1 MPHIKI
7 TKGHD
12 LKISGIPDKN
22 IAYPAQYSTVAI
34 LPNDFRGVKPKLL
47 VKEGDKV
54 NIGSPLFFN
63 KINPEVKWASPGCG
77 KVKDI
82 VYGPRRVI
90 EKIEIELD
98 KDQNSIDYKTYTRE
112 EISNLS
118 GEQVLENILNA
129 NLFTFFRQRPFNV
142 IPNHKIPPRDIF
154 ISGLNTS
161 PLSVDIEVVMASQ
174 LEDFQY
180 GIDAISKLTKGNV
193 FLTTKRNSILSSIE
207 NVKLNTISGP
217 HPAGNVGI
225 QIHHIAHL
233 KPGEIVWTINPQD
246 VVSLGRLFKNG
257 RYHPERIISVGGP
270 SVKTPSY
277 SKVTAGVPLKAL
289 INDNLTSENVRII
302 SGDVLTGRSASSKDY
317 LSFYDYSLSV
327 ISNDIKREFIGMLN
341 PGSSSSRYSLTPVFV
356 SLADK
361 LFNFTSSQNGSHRA
375 VVPINTWEN
384 VLPMDILPN
393 ELYRS
398 IMAKDIEEMENLGI
412 IECDDEDF
420 ALCSFAC
427 PSKTDV
433 SGVIR
438 QGLNLLQAEV

>member
-34 LPNDFRGVKPKLL
+34 MPNDFRGVKPKLL

-54 NIGSPLFFN
+54 DIGSPLFFN

-98 KDQNSIDYKTYTRE
+98 KDQNSIDYKTFTRE

-154 ISGLNTS
+154 ISGINTS

-193 FLTTKRNSILSSIE
+193 FLTTKRNSILSSVE

-277 SKVTAGVPLKAL
+277 SKVTAGVPVKAL

-302 SGDVLTGRSASSKDY
+302 SGDVLIGRSASSQDY

>member
-22 IAYPAQYSTVAI
+22 ITYPAQYSTVAI

-98 KDQNSIDYKTYTRE
+98 KDQNSIDYKTYTKE

-246 VVSLGRLFKNG
+246 VVSLGRLFKKG

-270 SVKTPSY
+270 SVKKPSY
-277 SKVTAGVPLKAL
+277 SKVTAGVPVKAL

-302 SGDVLTGRSASSKDY
+302 SGDVLTGRNASSQDY

>member
-22 IAYPAQYSTVAI
+22 IAYPSQYSTVAI

-98 KDQNSIDYKTYTRE
+98 KDQNSIDYKTYTKE

-161 PLSVDIEVVMASQ
+161 PLSIDIEVVMASQ

-277 SKVTAGVPLKAL
+277 SKVTAGIPGKAL

-302 SGDVLTGRSASSKDY
+302 SGDVLTGRSASSLDY

>member
-34 LPNDFRGVKPKLL
+34 MPNDFRGVKPKLL

-54 NIGSPLFFN
+54 DIGSPLFFN

-98 KDQNSIDYKTYTRE
+98 KDQNCIDYKTYTRE
-112 EISNLS
+112 EISSLS
-118 GEQVLENILNA
+118 SEQVLENILNA

-154 ISGLNTS
+154 ISGINTS

-193 FLTTKRNSILSSIE
+193 FLTTKRNSILSSVE

-277 SKVTAGVPLKAL
+277 SKVTAGIPVNAL
-289 INDNLTSENVRII
+289 INDNLTSENIRII
-302 SGDVLTGRSASSKDY
+302 SGDVLTGRSVSSQDY

>member
-22 IAYPAQYSTVAI
+22 ITYPAQYSTVAI

-47 VKEGDKV
+47 VGKGDNV
-54 NIGSPLFFN
+54 NVGSPLFFN

-77 KVKDI
+77 KVRDI

-90 EKIEIELD
+90 EKIEIKLD
-98 KDQNSIDYKTYTRE
+98 KDQNSIEHKIYTRE

-154 ISGLNTS
+154 ISGYNTS

-174 LEDFQY
+174 LEEFQF
-180 GIDAISKLTKGNV
+180 GIDAISKLTNGDV

-233 KPGEIVWTINPQD
+233 KPGEVVWTINPQD
-246 VVSLGRLFKNG
+246 VASLGRLFKNG
-257 RYHPERIISVGGP
+257 RYDPKRIISLGGP
-270 SVKTPSY
+270 SVKAPSY
-277 SKVTAGVPLKAL
+277 SRVIAGVPVKAL
-289 INDNLTSENVRII
+289 INENLTSENVRII
-302 SGDVLTGRSASSKDY
+302 SGDVLTGRSVSSQDY

-327 ISNDIKREFIGMLN
+327 ISNDIKREFIGMLK
-341 PGSSSSRYSLTPVFV
+341 PGSSVSRYSLTPVFV
-356 SLADK
+356 SLGDK

>member
-7 TKGHD
+7 TKGHN
-12 LKISGIPDKN
+12 LKISGRPDKN
-22 IAYPAQYSTVAI
+22 ITYPTNYSTVAI

-63 KINPEVKWASPGCG
+63 KINPEVRWASPGCG

-98 KDQNSIDYKTYTRE
+98 KDQNSIEYKTYTKE
-112 EISNLS
+112 EISNLT
-118 GEQVLENILNA
+118 GEQVLDNILNA
-129 NLFTFFRQRPFNV
+129 SLFTFFRQRPFNI

-161 PLSVDIEVVMASQ
+161 PLSVDVEVVMASQ

-180 GIDAISKLTKGNV
+180 GIDAISKLTKGDV

-233 KPGEIVWTINPQD
+233 KPGEVVWTINPQD
-246 VVSLGRLFKNG
+246 VASLGRLFKNG
-257 RYHPERIISVGGP
+257 RYDPKKIISVAGP

-277 SKVTAGVPLKAL
+277 SKVIAGIPIKTL
-289 INDNLTSENVRII
+289 INDNLISENVRVI
-302 SGDVLTGRSASSKDY
+302 SGDVLTGRSASSQDY
-317 LSFYDYSLSV
+317 LSFYDHSLSV

-356 SLADK
+356 SFADK

>member
-22 IAYPAQYSTVAI
+22 ITYPAQYSTVAI

-98 KDQNSIDYKTYTRE
+98 KDQNSIEYKTYTKE

-118 GEQVLENILNA
+118 GEQVLDNILNA

-161 PLSVDIEVVMASQ
+161 PLSVDVEVVMASQ

-225 QIHHIAHL
+225 QIHHISHL
-233 KPGEIVWTINPQD
+233 KPGEVVWTINPQD

-257 RYHPERIISVGGP
+257 RYDPKRIISVGGP

-277 SKVTAGVPLKAL
+277 SKVIAGVPIKAL
-289 INDNLTSENVRII
+289 INDNLTSENVRVI

-398 IMAKDIEEMENLGI
+398 ILAKDIEEMENLGI

>member
-1 MPHIKI
+1 MKAIRILPLLILLLGLAQPSYAGWGDWFGGGSAEKKA
-7 TKGHD
+7 TEESVNALVGQLD
-12 LKISGIPDKN
+12 DALSGYIPD
-22 IAYPAQYSTVAI
+22 A
-34 LPNDFRGVKPKLL
+34 
-47 VKEGDKV
+47 
-54 NIGSPLFFN
+54 
-63 KINPEVKWASPGCG
+63 G

-98 KDQNSIDYKTYTRE
+98 KDQNSIDYKTHTKE

-161 PLSVDIEVVMASQ
+161 PLSVDVEVVMASQ

-225 QIHHIAHL
+225 QIHHISHL
-233 KPGEIVWTINPQD
+233 KPGEVVWTINPQD

-257 RYHPERIISVGGP
+257 RYDPKRIISVGGP

-277 SKVTAGVPLKAL
+277 SKVIAGVPTKAL
-289 INDNLTSENVRII
+289 INDNLTSENVRVI
-302 SGDVLTGRSASSKDY
+302 SGDVLTGRISSSQDY

-398 IMAKDIEEMENLGI
+398 ILAKDIEEMENLGI

>member
-22 IAYPAQYSTVAI
+22 ISYPAQHSTVAI

-154 ISGLNTS
+154 ISGINTS

-193 FLTTKRNSILSSIE
+193 FLTTKRNSILSSVE

-277 SKVTAGVPLKAL
+277 SKVTAGIPVKAL

-302 SGDVLTGRSASSKDY
+302 SGDVLTGRSAPSQDY

-438 QGLNLLQAEV
+438 QGLNMLQEEV

>member
-1 MPHIKI
+1 M
-7 TKGHD
+7 
-12 LKISGIPDKN
+12 
-22 IAYPAQYSTVAI
+22 
-34 LPNDFRGVKPKLL
+34 
-47 VKEGDKV
+47 
-54 NIGSPLFFN
+54 
-63 KINPEVKWASPGCG
+63 
-77 KVKDI
+77 
-82 VYGPRRVI
+82 
-90 EKIEIELD
+90 
-98 KDQNSIDYKTYTRE
+98 
-112 EISNLS
+112 
-118 GEQVLENILNA
+118 
-129 NLFTFFRQRPFNV
+129 
-142 IPNHKIPPRDIF
+142 
-154 ISGLNTS
+154 
-161 PLSVDIEVVMASQ
+161 
-174 LEDFQY
+174 
-180 GIDAISKLTKGNV
+180 
-193 FLTTKRNSILSSIE
+193 
-207 NVKLNTISGP
+207 
-217 HPAGNVGI
+217 
-225 QIHHIAHL
+225 
-233 KPGEIVWTINPQD
+233 
-246 VVSLGRLFKNG
+246 VSLGRLFKNG
-257 RYHPERIISVGGP
+257 RYYPERIISVGGP

-302 SGDVLTGRSASSKDY
+302 SGDVLTGRSASSQDY

-398 IMAKDIEEMENLGI
+398 ILAKDIEEMENLGL

-438 QGLNLLQAEV
+438 QGLNMLQEEV

>member
-1 MPHIKI
+1 MRHIKI

-12 LKISGIPDKN
+12 LKISGIPGKN
-22 IAYPAQYSTVAI
+22 IIQPAQYSIVAV

-47 VKEGDKV
+47 VKEGDNVK
-54 NIGSPLFFN
+54 IGSPLYFN
-63 KINPEVKWASPGCG
+63 KINPEIKWASPGCG
-77 KVKDI
+77 IIKDI
-82 VYGPRRVI
+82 VHGPRRVI

-98 KDQNSIDYKTYTRE
+98 KDQNSIKHKTYTKE
-112 EISNLS
+112 EISKLS
-118 GEQVLENILNA
+118 GEQVLDNILEA
-129 NLFTFFRQRPFNV
+129 NLFTFFRQRPFNI
-142 IPNHKIPPRDIF
+142 IPNHKVPPRDIF

-161 PLSVDIEVVMASQ
+161 PLSVDIEVVLASQ

-180 GIDAISKLTKGNV
+180 GVDAISKLTKGNV
-193 FLTTKRNSILSSIE
+193 FLTTKRNSILSSIK
-207 NVKLNTISGP
+207 NVILNTISGP

-246 VVSLGRLFKNG
+246 VASLGRLFRNG
-257 RYHPERIISVGGP
+257 RYDPKRIISVGGP
-270 SVKTPSY
+270 KVKTPSY
-277 SKVTAGVPLKAL
+277 LKVIAGVPVKAL

-302 SGDVLTGRSASSKDY
+302 SGDVLTGRSTSSQDY

-356 SLADK
+356 SLTDK

-398 IMAKDIEEMENLGI
+398 ILAKDIEEMENLGI
-412 IECDDEDF
+412 VECDDEDF
-420 ALCSFAC
+420 ALCSFSC

>member
-34 LPNDFRGVKPKLL
+34 MPNDFRGVKPKLL

-54 NIGSPLFFN
+54 DIGSPLFFN

-154 ISGLNTS
+154 ISGINTS

-193 FLTTKRNSILSSIE
+193 FLTTKRNSILSSVE

-257 RYHPERIISVGGP
+257 RYHPKRIISVGGP

-277 SKVTAGVPLKAL
+277 SKVTAGIPVKAL

-302 SGDVLTGRSASSKDY
+302 SGDVLTGRSTSSQDY

>member
-34 LPNDFRGVKPKLL
+34 MPNDFRGVKPKLL

-54 NIGSPLFFN
+54 DIGSPLFFN

-98 KDQNSIDYKTYTRE
+98 KDQNSIDHKTYTKE

-154 ISGLNTS
+154 ISGINTS

-277 SKVTAGVPLKAL
+277 SKVTAGVPVKAL

-302 SGDVLTGRSASSKDY
+302 SGDVLTGRSTSSQDY

>member
-22 IAYPAQYSTVAI
+22 ITYPAQYSTVAI

-47 VKEGDKV
+47 VSKGDKV
-54 NIGSPLFFN
+54 NVGTPLFFN

-98 KDQNSIDYKTYTRE
+98 KDQNSIDYKTHTKE

-118 GEQVLENILNA
+118 GEQVLDNILNA

-161 PLSVDIEVVMASQ
+161 PLSVDVEIVLASQ

-225 QIHHIAHL
+225 QIHHISHL
-233 KPGEIVWTINPQD
+233 KPSEVVWTINPQD

-257 RYHPERIISVGGP
+257 RYDPKRIISVGGP

-277 SKVTAGVPLKAL
+277 SKVIAGVPIKAL
-289 INDNLTSENVRII
+289 INDNLTSENVRVI
-302 SGDVLTGRSASSKDY
+302 SGDVLTGRIASSQDY

-398 IMAKDIEEMENLGI
+398 IMAKDIEEMENLGL

>member
-34 LPNDFRGVKPKLL
+34 MPNDFRGVKPKLL

-54 NIGSPLFFN
+54 DIGSPLFFN

-154 ISGLNTS
+154 ISGINTS

-257 RYHPERIISVGGP
+257 RYYPERIISVGGP

-277 SKVTAGVPLKAL
+277 SKVTAGVPVKAL

>member
-54 NIGSPLFFN
+54 DIGSPLFFN

-154 ISGLNTS
+154 ISGINTS

-257 RYHPERIISVGGP
+257 RYYPERIISVGGP

-277 SKVTAGVPLKAL
+277 SKVTAGVPVKAL

-356 SLADK
+356 SLSNK

>member
-22 IAYPAQYSTVAI
+22 IAYPSQYSTVAI

-63 KINPEVKWASPGCG
+63 KINPEVKWASPGSG

-98 KDQNSIDYKTYTRE
+98 KDQNSIEYKTYTKE

-118 GEQVLENILNA
+118 GEQVLDNILNA

-161 PLSVDIEVVMASQ
+161 PLSVDVEVVMASQ

-225 QIHHIAHL
+225 QIHHISHL
-233 KPGEIVWTINPQD
+233 KPGEVVWTINPQD

-257 RYHPERIISVGGP
+257 RYDPKRIISVGGP

-277 SKVTAGVPLKAL
+277 SKVIAGVPTKAL
-289 INDNLTSENVRII
+289 INDNLTSENVRVI
-302 SGDVLTGRSASSKDY
+302 SGDVLTGRISSSHDY

-398 IMAKDIEEMENLGI
+398 ILAKDIEEMENLGI

>member
-34 LPNDFRGVKPKLL
+34 MPNDFRGVKPKLL

-54 NIGSPLFFN
+54 DIGSPLFFN

-246 VVSLGRLFKNG
+246 VISLGRLFKNG

-270 SVKTPSY
+270 SVKTSSY
-277 SKVTAGVPLKAL
+277 FKVIAGVPVKAL

-302 SGDVLTGRSASSKDY
+302 SGDVLTGRIASSQDY

>member
-22 IAYPAQYSTVAI
+22 ITYPVKYSTVAI

-47 VKEGDKV
+47 VSNGDKV

-82 VYGPRRVI
+82 VYGSRRVI

-98 KDQNSIDYKTYTRE
+98 KDQNSIEYKTYTKE

-118 GEQVLENILNA
+118 GEQVLENILNV

-161 PLSVDIEVVMASQ
+161 PLSVDVEVVMASQ

-207 NVKLNTISGP
+207 NVKLNSISGP

-225 QIHHIAHL
+225 QIHHISHL
-233 KPGEIVWTINPQD
+233 KPGEVVWTINPQD

-257 RYHPERIISVGGP
+257 RYDPKRIISVGGP

-277 SKVTAGVPLKAL
+277 LKVITGVPIKAL
-289 INDNLTSENVRII
+289 INDNLTSENVRVI

-398 IMAKDIEEMENLGI
+398 ILAKDIEEMENLGI

>member
-22 IAYPAQYSTVAI
+22 ITYPAQYSTVAI

-98 KDQNSIDYKTYTRE
+98 KDQNSIDYKTYTKE

-154 ISGLNTS
+154 ISGINTS

-180 GIDAISKLTKGNV
+180 GIDAISKLTKGDV

-246 VVSLGRLFKNG
+246 AVSLGRLFKNG
-257 RYHPERIISVGGP
+257 R
-270 SVKTPSY
+270 
-277 SKVTAGVPLKAL
+277 
-289 INDNLTSENVRII
+289 
-302 SGDVLTGRSASSKDY
+302 
-317 LSFYDYSLSV
+317 
-327 ISNDIKREFIGMLN
+327 
-341 PGSSSSRYSLTPVFV
+341 
-356 SLADK
+356 
-361 LFNFTSSQNGSHRA
+361 
-375 VVPINTWEN
+375 
-384 VLPMDILPN
+384 
-393 ELYRS
+393 
-398 IMAKDIEEMENLGI
+398 
-412 IECDDEDF
+412 
-420 ALCSFAC
+420 
-427 PSKTDV
+427 
-433 SGVIR
+433 
-438 QGLNLLQAEV
+438 

>member
-34 LPNDFRGVKPKLL
+34 MPNDFRGVKPKLL

-54 NIGSPLFFN
+54 DIGSPLFFN

-154 ISGLNTS
+154 ISGINTS

-277 SKVTAGVPLKAL
+277 SKVTAGVPVKAL

-302 SGDVLTGRSASSKDY
+302 SGDVLTGRSASSQDY

-438 QGLNLLQAEV
+438 QGLNMLQAEV

>member
-22 IAYPAQYSTVAI
+22 ITYPAKYSTVAI

-47 VKEGDKV
+47 VSNGDKV

-90 EKIEIELD
+90 EKIEVELD
-98 KDQNSIDYKTYTRE
+98 KDQNSIDYKTYTKE

-142 IPNHKIPPRDIF
+142 IPNHKIQPRDIF

-180 GIDAISKLTKGNV
+180 GIDAISKLTKGDV

-257 RYHPERIISVGGP
+257 RYHPKRIISVGGP

-277 SKVTAGVPLKAL
+277 LKVTAGVPVKAL

-302 SGDVLTGRSASSKDY
+302 SGDVLTGRNSSPQDY

>member
-22 IAYPAQYSTVAI
+22 IVYPAQYSTVAI
-34 LPNDFRGVKPKLL
+34 MPNDFRGVKPKLL

-54 NIGSPLFFN
+54 DIGSPLFFN

-118 GEQVLENILNA
+118 GEQVLKNILNA

-154 ISGLNTS
+154 ISGINTS

-193 FLTTKRNSILSSIE
+193 FLTTKRNSILSSVE

-277 SKVTAGVPLKAL
+277 SKVTAGIPIKAL

>member
-7 TKGHD
+7 KKGHD
-12 LKISGIPDKN
+12 LKISGVPDKN
-22 IAYPAQYSTVAI
+22 IVYPSQHSTVAI

-47 VKEGDKV
+47 VKEGDKLK
-54 NIGSPLFFN
+54 IGSPLFYN
-63 KINPEVKWASPGCG
+63 KINPDVKWASPGCG
-77 KVKDI
+77 KVKNI

-90 EKIEIELD
+90 EKIEIDLD
-98 KDQNSIDYKTYTRE
+98 KDQDSIDYKAHTNE
-112 EISNLS
+112 EISKLS
-118 GEQVLENILNA
+118 GEQVLEEILKA
-129 NLFTFFRQRPFNV
+129 NLFTYFRQRPFNV
-142 IPNHKIPPRDIF
+142 IPNHKVPPRDIF
-154 ISGLNTS
+154 ISGLNTG
-161 PLSVDIEVVMASQ
+161 PLSVDIEVVMAGQ
-174 LEDFQY
+174 LENFQN
-180 GIDAISKLTKGNV
+180 GINAISKLTKGNV
-193 FLTTKRNSILSSIE
+193 YLTTKKNSVLSSIE

-225 QIHHIAHL
+225 QIHHISYL
-233 KPGEIVWTINPQD
+233 RPGEIVWTINPQD
-246 VVSLGRLFKNG
+246 VVVLGKLFRTGK
-257 RYHPERIISVGGP
+257 YDPTRIISVGGP

-277 SKVTAGVPLKAL
+277 YKVRTGVPIKSLTY
-289 INDNLTSENVRII
+289 DNLKSENVRII
-302 SGDVLTGRSASSKDY
+302 SGDVLTGRNASVQDS

-356 SLADK
+356 SLSEK
-361 LFNFTSSQNGSHRA
+361 LFNFTSSQNGNHRA
-375 VVPINTWEN
+375 VVPINAWERL
-384 VLPMDILPN
+384 LPMDILPN

-398 IMAKDIEEMENLGI
+398 ILAEDIEEMENLGI

>member
-34 LPNDFRGVKPKLL
+34 MPNDFRGVKPKLL

-54 NIGSPLFFN
+54 DIGSPLFIN
-63 KINPEVKWASPGCG
+63 KISPEVKWASPGCG

-154 ISGLNTS
+154 ISGINTS

-277 SKVTAGVPLKAL
+277 SKVTAGVPVKAL

-302 SGDVLTGRSASSKDY
+302 SGDVLTGRIASSQDY